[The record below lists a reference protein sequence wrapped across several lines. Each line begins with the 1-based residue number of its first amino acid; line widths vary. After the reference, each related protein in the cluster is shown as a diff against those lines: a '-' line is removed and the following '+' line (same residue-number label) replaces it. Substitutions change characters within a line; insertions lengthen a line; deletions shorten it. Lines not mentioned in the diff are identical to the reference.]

1 MRKRVR
7 SRAPL
12 GPVLIASSRTRSGV
26 ALFTPRVTVV
36 VVAAALPV
44 TRLVALREADARE
57 PLGALPEVEVGH
69 DAAYGR
75 PVRATQRL
83 PVELEGH
90 QRVGSERLPNR
101 NVRGVT
107 MGRLEH
113 DVPRRRL
120 RTHLRRELAQ
130 PHALETGSEH

>member
-12 GPVLIASSRTRSGV
+12 GPMLISSSRTRSGV

-44 TRLVALREADARE
+44 TRLVALGEADARE
-57 PLGALPEVEVGH
+57 PLGALPEIKVGDDTAH
-69 DAAYGR
+69 RR

-90 QRVGSERLPNR
+90 QRIGGEGLPNR
-101 NVRGVT
+101 NVGGV
-107 MGRLEH
+107 
-113 DVPRRRL
+113 
-120 RTHLRRELAQ
+120 A
-130 PHALETGSEH
+130 